1 MDGFWKKTYTHI
13 YIYKHLLVFF
23 LRPND
28 SRMLVALGESYEKLS
43 QQAEAKKVHIYP
55 LPVINSSFC
64 SQFQSFWLDSNLCH
78 GFIFVKC
85 YWRAYSVGD
94 VEKMALLKL
103 AK

>member
-13 YIYKHLLVFF
+13 YINTCWFFF

>member
-1 MDGFWKKTYTHI
+1 MLKK
-13 YIYKHLLVFF
+13 KLLQTQSCKSFF
-23 LRPND
+23 LKLYAVFYRPND

-43 QQAEAKKVHIYP
+43 QQAEAKKVGDNCQWTIHPFIP
-55 LPVINSSFC
+55 
-64 SQFQSFWLDSNLCH
+64 DSEELMLLSCQ
-78 GFIFVKC
+78 C

>member
-1 MDGFWKKTYTHI
+1 M
-13 YIYKHLLVFF
+13 YIFF
-23 LRPND
+23 KSRPND

-43 QQAEAKKVHIYP
+43 QQVEAKKVRTPQQSDTGVLEFTFLI
-55 LPVINSSFC
+55 LIISSAYV
-64 SQFQSFWLDSNLCH
+64 Q
-78 GFIFVKC
+78 C